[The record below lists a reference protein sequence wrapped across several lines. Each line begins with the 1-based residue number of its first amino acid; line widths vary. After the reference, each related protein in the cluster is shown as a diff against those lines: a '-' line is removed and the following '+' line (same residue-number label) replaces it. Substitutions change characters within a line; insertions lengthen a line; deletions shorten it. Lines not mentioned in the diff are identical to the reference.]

1 MRWNIHFRGKCEN
14 IWQYQKLVIKFSL
27 KHVRQRWKCSY
38 PIFFRSPNC
47 NCKRERNSNKVKNI
61 CFMLILH
68 WAIDHWLILSL
79 VMFQKIQIWGEEHK
93 NHFHFI
99 IKTSNTNTNFQG
111 FLLPWRCK
119 AVRAASWPEKARYDD
134 IIIALLH
141 QVTIISM
148 VHSKNNI
155 IVKNRTASIFSLS
168 FSPCGAFLACSSNT
182 ETVHVFRFWMMVVV
196 VMVVVVVLVFTM
208 MLMFL
213 PCSCNIDTIHV
224 IRSVNYAETIWTFL
238 S

>member
-1 MRWNIHFRGKCEN
+1 MI
-14 IWQYQKLVIKFSL
+14 
-27 KHVRQRWKCSY
+27 
-38 PIFFRSPNC
+38 
-47 NCKRERNSNKVKNI
+47 
-61 CFMLILH
+61 
-68 WAIDHWLILSL
+68 
-79 VMFQKIQIWGEEHK
+79 FQKIHIMGEEHK
-93 NHFHFI
+93 NHFHFTI
-99 IKTSNTNTNFQG
+99 NTSNTNTNFQG

-196 VMVVVVVLVFTM
+196 VMMVVVFTM

-224 IRSVNYAETIWTFL
+224 IRSVNIWTMMKQSEIFYL
-238 S
+238 KKWSCYKITRNFNSFAGWTRGVPVRDK